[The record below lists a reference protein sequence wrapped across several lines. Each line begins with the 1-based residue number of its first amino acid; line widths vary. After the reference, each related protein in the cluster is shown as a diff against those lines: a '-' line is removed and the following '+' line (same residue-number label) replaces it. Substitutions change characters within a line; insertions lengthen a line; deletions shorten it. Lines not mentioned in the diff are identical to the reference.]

1 MRLAGSGRAGR
12 HLIEYRHM
20 LDPLARRGYT
30 NSAGQLAGR
39 RDSGR
44 LSLCFFHHLN
54 RRSRRQERIMFAPL
68 RAGTAINWGSDGTPD
83 DTCT

>member
-1 MRLAGSGRAGR
+1 
-12 HLIEYRHM
+12 M

-30 NSAGQLAGR
+30 SSAGKLAGR

-44 LSLCFFHHLN
+44 LSLRFFHHLN

-68 RAGTAINWGSDGTPD
+68 RAGTEINWGSHGTPD